1 MPTDFRSSPPN
12 YGSVNWPQT
21 ELRAGLPELGDDQR
35 AFDWLVLNGDRLV
48 IAGLL
53 LVVVFALLVA
63 VELVVLRA
71 VRWSVPLLY
80 VYSAQVGGN
89 LTLIT
94 LVLSINQLVLSRQLS
109 SPGELREQI
118 QEVAKYRQEVQ
129 SASDGDIAPVTP
141 SNFLAQLLENT
152 DKQVEALHDIRGDGA
167 DLDGE
172 LDDVASSLQEHMESV
187 SQLLADS
194 DVGTFNALSAT
205 LNTNYGEQI
214 REVQLLAQ
222 RYRESFSEEEHA
234 ELTELVSRL
243 RQIDVARQYFKTLFM
258 QSELASLSRI
268 LLYVGV
274 PAEVISTLM
283 LVAAA
288 GPRAQSF
295 YATVPPLLLAATV
308 AVGFAPLAVLFA
320 FVLRIATVAQRTAAI
335 TPFTTHE
342 Q

>member
-1 MPTDFRSSPPN
+1 M
-12 YGSVNWPQT
+12 NWPKT
-21 ELRAGLPELGDDQR
+21 ELRIGLPELGDDQGP
-35 AFDWLVLNGDRLV
+35 FDWLILNGDRLV
-48 IAGLL
+48 VAGVLL
-53 LVVVFALLVA
+53 AVVFALLVA

-118 QEVAKYRQEVQ
+118 REVTRYRQEVQ
-129 SASDGDIAPVTP
+129 TASGGEIAPVTP
-141 SNFLAQLLENT
+141 SDFLAQLLENT
-152 DKQVEALHDIRGDGA
+152 DEQVKQLHDIKGNGA

-172 LDDVASSLQEHMESV
+172 LDDLATSLENHMEGV
-187 SQLLADS
+187 SRLLTDS

-222 RYRESFSEEEHA
+222 RHREAFTEDERA
-234 ELTELVSRL
+234 ELSELVSRL

-274 PAEVISTLM
+274 PAEIVSTVM

-288 GPRAQSF
+288 GPSAQSF
-295 YATVPPLLLAATV
+295 YTNVPPLLLAGTV

-342 Q
+342 QQP